1 MIKYKMVVS
10 DFDGTL
16 SYDNKIS
23 KNNLNAINDFIS
35 KGGIFTIC
43 TGRATCGIKPE
54 LESVG
59 YKGYF
64 ASYNGANVED
74 MLTGKTIYK
83 NAISNEIALRCVKLT
98 EKLGVNTHIYPN
110 DVLTINKY
118 NDYTKFYL
126 TFNKI
131 SYNEVGLLSDYLLK
145 TGYDTYK
152 ILLIDDKE
160 KISASFPVLKDS
172 LPECN
177 VIHATDIM
185 IEITLKGVSKASAL
199 QILAELHGVDIN
211 ETIAIGD
218 AGNDVPMIQTAG
230 LGIAMGNASNEV
242 KSKADYVA
250 PSVENDAIKHVI
262 EKFCI

>member
-1 MIKYKMVVS
+1 M
-10 DFDGTL
+10 
-16 SYDNKIS
+16 
-23 KNNLNAINDFIS
+23 
-35 KGGIFTIC
+35 
-43 TGRATCGIKPE
+43 
-54 LESVG
+54 
-59 YKGYF
+59 
-64 ASYNGANVED
+64 
-74 MLTGKTIYK
+74 
-83 NAISNEIALRCVKLT
+83 
-98 EKLGVNTHIYPN
+98 
-110 DVLTINKY
+110 
-118 NDYTKFYL
+118 
-126 TFNKI
+126 
-131 SYNEVGLLSDYLLK
+131 K
-145 TGYDTYK
+145 TGYDTCK

-160 KISASFPVLKDS
+160 KISASFPVLKES